1 MSRTGPTQ
9 ADLNKLIWNWRNLT
23 HDMIYQKSIFG
34 EKIVS
39 TDHTFW
45 NLNVTLLCSLK
56 LRIKK
61 TILRIFIDLWKSIF
75 LSPFT
80 TSSDQ
85 NLVFSEVMIRTF
97 NFAPNSEFD
106 ETFKIYKNNIWN
118 VIENV
123 WSKLLPEHRFENIW
137 NVQSENS

>member
-9 ADLNKLIWNWRNLT
+9 ADLNILIWNWRNLT